1 MKTARERLEIINV
14 YEEVGS
20 YRATAE
26 LCGTTHKTVKRI
38 VEAKVSRD
46 AGGTEKRMSNTACVR
61 DLVWD
66 KIRSTDGRIS
76 AKRLLPLAQAAGY
89 EGSARN
95 LRRLVAELKSEW
107 RRKRRVFRPWVPK
120 PGEHAVIDWGQQG
133 EWHIFC
139 VVLPWS
145 RYRFVR
151 FAADQKRVTT
161 LRLLGEFFEEI
172 GGVPQVVLSDR
183 MACLKASVVCGIA
196 VPHPDYVRFATHFR
210 FRPDFCEAAD
220 PESKGVVESLVGY
233 VKSDLV
239 VPLGD
244 WANLEEA
251 NAAARVWCGEVNGQV
266 HSEIAALPAERLTKE
281 LEVLRTL
288 PQLRPPLRRGEV
300 RKVDRLSTV
309 RFGSAR
315 YSVPRTFIGHHV
327 EVLAE
332 ERSIV
337 IASGED
343 EVCRHPLVAP
353 GEVSIIDAH
362 YGGARKA
369 PSRAARATTS
379 VERSFLELGDVAEA
393 FLRAAAAAGTQRL
406 ATELKAIVEL
416 ERSWGRPA
424 LVAALQRATTF
435 RRFKADDVRSILCA
449 GPAVQAVTA
458 AGGDLE
464 VAAPEVP
471 VRPLDAYALE
481 AIR

>member
-1 MKTARERLEIINV
+1 MEIINV

-20 YRATAE
+20 YRATAA

-38 VEAKVSRD
+38 VEARTAPDTV
-46 AGGTEKRMSNTACVR
+46 AAAKRPSNTACVR

-66 KIRSTDGRIS
+66 KIRTTDGRIS
-76 AKRLLPLAQAAGY
+76 AKRLLPLARAAGY

-95 LRRLVAELKSEW
+95 LRRLVAELKDDW

-120 PGEHAVIDWGQQG
+120 PGEHAVIDWGTHG
-133 EWHIFC
+133 RWHIFC

-151 FAADQKRVTT
+151 FATDQTRVTT
-161 LRLLGEFFEEI
+161 LRLLAEFFEEI
-172 GGVPQVVLSDR
+172 RGVPQIVLSDR
-183 MACLKASVVCGIA
+183 MACLKASVVCGVA
-196 VPHPDYVRFATHFR
+196 VPHPDYVRFATHFG

-233 VKSDLV
+233 AKSDLV
-239 VPLGD
+239 VPAGD
-244 WANLEEA
+244 WANLEQA
-251 NAAARVWCGEVNGQV
+251 NAAARSWCAEVNGCV
-266 HSEIAALPAERLTKE
+266 HSEIAAVPAQRLTKE
-281 LEVLRTL
+281 REILRAL
-288 PQLRPPLRRGEV
+288 PQLRPPLRRGEL

-315 YSVPRTFIGHHV
+315 YSVPRTFIGRKV
-327 EVLAE
+327 EVIAE

-343 EVCRHPLVAP
+343 EICRHPLVAP
-353 GEVSIIDAH
+353 GEVSIIDDH

-369 PSRAARATTS
+369 PNRAARATTS

-406 ATELKAIVEL
+406 ATELRDIVEL

-424 LVAALQRATTF
+424 LVAALERATTF
-435 RRFKADDVRSILCA
+435 RRFKADDVRSIL
-449 GPAVQAVTA
+449 A
-458 AGGDLE
+458 AGSAVRSVVGAGTDLDV
-464 VAAPEVP
+464 VAAQVP
-471 VRPLDAYALE
+471 VRPLDAYALG